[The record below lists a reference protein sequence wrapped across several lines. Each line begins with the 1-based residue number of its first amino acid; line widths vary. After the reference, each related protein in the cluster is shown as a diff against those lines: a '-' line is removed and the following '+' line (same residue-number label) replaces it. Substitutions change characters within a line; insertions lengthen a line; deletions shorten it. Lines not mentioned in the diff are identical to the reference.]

1 MLGNKA
7 SLNKLK
13 KTEIILSIF
22 SNYGMKHKENKN
34 NERLETKQH
43 TIEKTHS
50 TSKYIKEKIKNNLR
64 RMKVEMQASKIFR
77 RNQKQYYL

>member
-43 TIEKTHS
+43 TTEKTHS
-50 TSKYIKEKIKNNLR
+50 TSKHIKEKIK
-64 RMKVEMQASKIFR
+64 
-77 RNQKQYYL
+77 